1 MNKNLS
7 EKQKCY
13 YYLQLPDDYF
23 NSKPM
28 KKLKSYERGAVYQ
41 RILLALMLK
50 TLNSSGRYSCDG
62 IEDSLVEEISLDLDE
77 ASEDVQK
84 ALEVLTNLKVVF
96 WENDYQVVYIPE
108 VEKYTGRLSYDALQ
122 KRIQRQNAKDGQTKD
137 NVHEMST
144 DSPEYVVNGSANS
157 PDIVRSMSD
166 IHAEESAQCPIYR
179 EYSIEQSKTETLER
193 ESKQATRSGSEVN
206 NEEYSHYGQYG
217 NVMLTQVQLK
227 ELQKTMPK
235 QAVDYYIDRLS
246 TSLNDNPNRNYK
258 SHFDKIRDFER
269 EDHVTGKGFYAQVK
283 NKKNSFSYDG
293 ERTYSQEENAAMELA
308 MRNRH

>member
-1 MNKNLS
+1 MNKN
-7 EKQKCY
+7 EKHKCY

-23 NSKPM
+23 TSKQM
-28 KKLKSYERGAVYQ
+28 KKLKSYERGAFYQ

-84 ALEVLTNLKVVF
+84 ALEVLTKL
-96 WENDYQVVYIPE
+96 
-108 VEKYTGRLSYDALQ
+108 
-122 KRIQRQNAKDGQTKD
+122 KD

-144 DSPEYVVNGSANS
+144 DSPDNVQNESANS
-157 PDIVRSMSD
+157 PDNVRSMSD
-166 IHAEESAQCPIYR
+166 IHAEESAQCPIER
-179 EYSIEQSKTETLER
+179 EYSTEQSKKETVER
-193 ESKQATRSGSEVN
+193 ESKQSPRSDSEPR

-217 NVMLTQVQLK
+217 NVILTQVQLK

-246 TSLNDNPNRNYK
+246 TSLNDNPKRKYN
-258 SHFDKIRDFER
+258 SHFDKIRDFAR
-269 EDHVTGKGFYAQVK
+269 EDHTTGKGFYAQVK

-293 ERTYSQEENAAMELA
+293 ERTYSQEENAAIELA

>member
-1 MNKNLS
+1 MNKN
-7 EKQKCY
+7 EKHKCY

-23 NSKPM
+23 TSKQM
-28 KKLKSYERGAVYQ
+28 KKLKSYERGAFYQ

-84 ALEVLTNLKVVF
+84 ALEVLTKLKVVY
-96 WENDYQVVYIPE
+96 WENDHQVYIPE
-108 VEKYTGRLSYDALQ
+108 VEKFTGRLSYDAHL
-122 KRIQRQNAKDGQTKD
+122 KRIQRQNAKDGQKKD

-144 DSPEYVVNGSANS
+144 DSPDNVQNESANS
-157 PDIVRSMSD
+157 PDNVRSMSD
-166 IHAEESAQCPIYR
+166 IHAEESAQCPIER
-179 EYSIEQSKTETLER
+179 EYSTEQSKKETVER
-193 ESKQATRSGSEVN
+193 ESKQSPRSDSEPR

-217 NVMLTQVQLK
+217 NVILTQVQLK

-246 TSLNDNPNRNYK
+246 TSLNDNPKRKYN
-258 SHFDKIRDFER
+258 SHFDKIRDFAR
-269 EDHVTGKGFYAQVK
+269 EDHTTGKGFYAQVK

-293 ERTYSQEENAAMELA
+293 ERTYSQEENAAIELA